1 MRRWSDA
8 ELYRVFHLVLLR
20 PLPFPCPFRPLAARA
35 DGWTAAQSLGCRA
48 AARCAV
54 SREPAE
60 MPIGHVRQY
69 YDDILR
75 YN

>member
-20 PLPFPCPFRPLAARA
+20 PLPFPCPFRPLAALAAR
-35 DGWTAAQSLGCRA
+35 AAQSLGCRA
-48 AARCAV
+48 AARCSV

-60 MPIGHVRQY
+60 MPTGHVRQY
-69 YDDILR
+69 YDAILR